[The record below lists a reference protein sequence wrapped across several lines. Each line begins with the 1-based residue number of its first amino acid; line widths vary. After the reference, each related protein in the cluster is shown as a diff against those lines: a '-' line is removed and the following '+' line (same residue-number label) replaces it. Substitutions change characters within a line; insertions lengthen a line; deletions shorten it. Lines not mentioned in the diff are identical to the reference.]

1 MFISAT
7 INELTREIKWDKS
20 QVAAVDGDYA
30 VNGFKLTCL
39 GLDPDYNLTTG
50 TWYAVFT
57 AQDGTSHSN
66 PLTVSDGV
74 VTWEFDNN
82 INKGGSGV
90 VKFFLYAVTAN
101 TAGKILKRWD
111 SAITDLRVAGTIDYE
126 NQEEEAARE
135 SEIDR
140 LAGLVT
146 TLTATA
152 ATINDVKAVLSRITN
167 SSPVVVATV
176 ADLSG
181 LDVTEHQLAIV
192 RADGYLY
199 YYDGSE
205 WQQGIKYGSY
215 ELDTTLTEFGKAA
228 DAAAVGAELSK
239 IKEDL
244 DENVSDLK
252 SALNTIAGS
261 EYDATIWQQ
270 GAINITT
277 GADAPSESRIRSAKL
292 SKKVVSINVN
302 TGYYAII
309 CVYEGDT
316 YKGWW
321 TGSAFSKADSGA
333 TQFTGTVNLA
343 ALLSA
348 YNVRLYMISSNGT
361 RLSPPNDYQCVEFIK
376 YTDDTLSKAGIPA
389 DAKATGD
396 KIDTLYTESQPY
408 VSLTKSSDAFTVE
421 DGYYATTGNKI
432 ALAGYR
438 LCYFTATE
446 DFNFYF
452 DAETLSKSFA
462 LFASIYNTSIASGN
476 NVICYKRTDNNLP
489 SQASQAS
496 ISKGQILAI
505 SIYTPSSSPADFGLY
520 ANYKKLYTLNNEML
534 LAESQI
540 QQVLAEVP
548 GGGAEKFTNFA
559 YGKKIAW
566 FGDSISELKQ
576 LPHTAGTLM
585 NATVY
590 DCSIRGSTIG
600 RTYSNFDKFSFYN
613 LVTAIIAGDFQDQF
627 DQLDAYEQSQGQ
639 TYPGIRAN
647 LTTLSQLDFD
657 EIDYVVLLQGTND
670 FGITAVHAAE
680 GYNTKVDEMQARMD
694 DAISRFITA
703 YPKLKFYIIS
713 PPFRATPTEDYYQN
727 TLADY
732 IAAEQ
737 EVAEKY
743 AMPFYN
749 LLTHSRICNE
759 NKTTYM
765 NSDGGVYVHP
775 NAYGDDWLAEL
786 AAKFIL
792 EN

>member
-1 MFISAT
+1 MT
-7 INELTREIKWDKS
+7 NELI
-20 QVAAVDGDYA
+20 ADGIYR
-30 VNGFKLTCL
+30 VSGMETSLKNGAWVSDAGTYLVTNQTKLA
-39 GLDPDYNLTTG
+39 DIPDARPG
-50 TWYAVFT
+50 DIAFT
-57 AQDGTSHSN
+57 AGYGHIWQLDVDST
-66 PLTVSDGV
+66 
-74 VTWEFDNN
+74 TWVELP
-82 INKGGSGV
+82 K
-90 VKFFLYAVTAN
+90 TA
-101 TAGKILKRWD
+101 
-111 SAITDLRVAGTIDYE
+111 AGT
-126 NQEEEAARE
+126 AATQAAA
-135 SEIDR
+135 S
-140 LAGLVT
+140 
-146 TLTATA
+146 ATA
-152 ATINDVKAVLSRITN
+152 AAGSASAAATSASQ
-167 SSPVVVATV
+167 AQTV
-176 ADLSG
+176 AAS
-181 LDVTEHQLAIV
+181 IP
-192 RADGYLY
+192 ADY
-199 YYDGSE
+199 
-205 WQQGIKYGSY
+205 
-215 ELDTTLTEFGKAA
+215 T
-228 DAAAVGAELSK
+228 ELS
-239 IKEDL
+239 
-244 DENVSDLK
+244 NSVVDLK
-252 SALNTIAGS
+252 SALNTIDNA
-261 EYDATIWQQ
+261 YVDASVWAQ

-277 GADAPSESRIRSAKL
+277 GADVTSLSRIRSSVL
-292 SKKVVSINVN
+292 SKKITAINIASN
-302 TGYYAII
+302 YYAGI
-309 CVYEGDT
+309 CCYRGET
-316 YKGWW
+316 YVGWW
-321 TGSAFSKADSGA
+321 NGSTFSKADSGA
-333 TQFTGTVNLA
+333 TRFTGTVNLA
-343 ALLSA
+343 TLLSA
-348 YNVRLYMISSNGT
+348 YNVRLYMVSSNGT
-361 RLSPPNDYQCVEFIK
+361 SLSPSNDYQCVEFIK

-408 VSLTKSSDAFTVE
+408 VLLTKSSDVFTVE

-452 DAETLSKSFA
+452 DIETLSKSFA

-505 SIYTPSSSPADFGLY
+505 SIYTPSSNPADFGLY

-576 LPHTAGTLM
+576 LPHTTGTLM

-613 LVTAIIAGDFQDQF
+613 LVTAIIAGNFQDQF

-670 FGITAVHAAE
+670 FGITAVHAAT
-680 GYNTKVDEMQARMD
+680 GYDTKVAEMQARMD

-713 PPFRATPTEDYYQN
+713 PPFRATPTEDYYGD
-727 TLADY
+727 TLSDY

-749 LLTHSRICNE
+749 LLTHSRICDK

-775 NAYGDDWLAEL
+775 NDCGDAWLAEL
-786 AAKFIL
+786 AAKFISV
-792 EN
+792 N